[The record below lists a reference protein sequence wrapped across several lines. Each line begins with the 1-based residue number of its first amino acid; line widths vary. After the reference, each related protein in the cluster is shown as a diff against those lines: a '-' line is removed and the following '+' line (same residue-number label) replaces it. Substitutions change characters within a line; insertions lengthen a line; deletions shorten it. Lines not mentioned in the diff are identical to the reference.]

1 MQTIKNNKMSSI
13 QHTTYTRNYD
23 IFYITETGLGKKL
36 PDTIE
41 GYRAIKLD
49 HNSPNKGLL
58 MYVKNE
64 YYNKMV
70 RITDPDD
77 KQIGS

>member
-23 IFYITETGLGKKL
+23 IVYITETGLGKKL
-36 PDTIE
+36 PNTIE

-49 HNSPNKGLL
+49 HDSPNRG
-58 MYVKNE
+58 
-64 YYNKMV
+64 
-70 RITDPDD
+70 
-77 KQIGS
+77 